1 MSVLRPEDN
10 VDNDTIILN
19 KYSVVKKISTGR
31 LNGWAYRLDA
41 YKGNQSCHM
50 NQMDAAAQVLD
61 VFLLKPYPSERKALS
76 YLRDLFYQHT
86 LY

>member
-41 YKGNQSCHM
+41 YKGNHL
-50 NQMDAAAQVLD
+50 V
-61 VFLLKPYPSERKALS
+61 
-76 YLRDLFYQHT
+76 T
-86 LY
+86 